1 MRLNKYLSHA
11 GIASRRAAD
20 ELIRRGRV
28 RIDGA
33 VVRELAT
40 TVPDGAR
47 VEVNGSVVAL
57 PAQHTYVALNKPVGV
72 MTTMHDPEKRR
83 TVADLLPRA
92 YGRVVPVGRL
102 DYDTSGLLFCT
113 DDGDLA
119 HRLTHPRYGVDKTYR
134 AVVHG
139 RLGPEDVRRLQE
151 GVRTAEFRAA
161 QAKLRVV
168 AARRDSSVIDLT
180 IHEGR
185 NRQVRKMLESL
196 GHPVLALERI
206 AFGPL
211 RLGPLPA
218 GHSRALT
225 EREVAS
231 LRAHAEAATQGVRA
245 LVE

>member
-28 RIDGA
+28 RVDGV

-40 TVPDGAR
+40 TVPDDAR
-47 VEVNGSVVAL
+47 VEVNGAAITL
-57 PAQHTYVALNKPVGV
+57 PTRHTYVALNKPVGV
-72 MTTMHDPEKRR
+72 MSTMRDPERRR
-83 TVADLLPRA
+83 TVVDLLPRA

-102 DYDTSGLLFCT
+102 DYDTSGLLLCT

-134 AVVHG
+134 AVVRG
-139 RLGPEDVRRLQE
+139 RLTPEDVRRLQE
-151 GVRTAEFRAA
+151 GVRTPEFRAA

-168 AARRDSSVIDLT
+168 ATQRDSSVIDLT

-196 GHPVLALERI
+196 DHPVVALERI
-206 AFGPL
+206 RFGPL
-211 RLGPLPA
+211 RLGPLPP
-218 GHSRALT
+218 GHSRTLT

-231 LRAHAEAATQGVRA
+231 LRAHAEAGTQGVRA